1 METCGC
7 DFEQSSLK
15 NLLSLLAT
23 FGTLGTEKLSEIWN
37 LYVLVLVGIPVS
49 LHVNVTVF
57 IPI

>member
-15 NLLSLLAT
+15 KTCLVYLQP
-23 FGTLGTEKLSEIWN
+23 LGHCELNIC
-37 LYVLVLVGIPVS
+37 LRCDYVLVLVGSSVS
-49 LHVNVTVF
+49 LRVNVTVF

>member
-7 DFEQSSLK
+7 DFEQSSLEK
-15 NLLSLLAT
+15 KTCLVYLQP
-23 FGTLGTEKLSEIWN
+23 LGHCELNIC
-37 LYVLVLVGIPVS
+37 LRCDYVLVLVGSSVS